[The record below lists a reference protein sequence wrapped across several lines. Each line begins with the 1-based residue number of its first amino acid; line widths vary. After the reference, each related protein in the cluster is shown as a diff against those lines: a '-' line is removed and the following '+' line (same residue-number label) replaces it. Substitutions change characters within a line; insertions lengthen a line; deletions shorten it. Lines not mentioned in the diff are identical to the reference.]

1 MLKEMNRLVDVI
13 KEEYPNLYVDL
24 EYDEEENL
32 YEIWY
37 NNEELRTDKKFGEFI
52 GKLVYELYNKD
63 IFNFYIDYNED
74 RTNEIDDYLNSLQ
87 EHLVFENLENLFD
100 IIIEEN
106 NEELDI
112 LNDAIE
118 SEDHLK
124 ENFQYETNDRNNED
138 FINNLMKKVNIGN
151 HPDKCTYVEA
161 A

>member
-13 KEEYPNLYVDL
+13 KDEYPNLYVDL

-32 YEIWY
+32 FEIWY

-74 RTNEIDDYLNSLQ
+74 RTNEIDNYLNFLK
-87 EHLVFENLENLFD
+87 EHPVFENPVNPFD
-100 IIIEEN
+100 TIIEESSG
-106 NEELDI
+106 ELNIMD
-112 LNDAIE
+112 DTIE
-118 SEDHLK
+118 SRKHYDVDSNNYKKHCINQEKEIDINTGKHKHLSK
-124 ENFQYETNDRNNED
+124 YTYE
-138 FINNLMKKVNIGN
+138 K
-151 HPDKCTYVEA
+151 A

>member
-138 FINNLMKKVNIGN
+138 FINNLMKKVHLLIHLENS
-151 HPDKCTYVEA
+151 
-161 A
+161 

>member
-1 MLKEMNRLVDVI
+1 MQKKLKLNSCTVNDGKISVE
-13 KEEYPNLYVDL
+13 
-24 EYDEEENL
+24 
-32 YEIWY
+32 
-37 NNEELRTDKKFGEFI
+37 TDK
-52 GKLVYELYNKD
+52 
-63 IFNFYIDYNED
+63 IFEVMLNPSDYKHDRAVDYNED